1 VLWIAALA
9 LLADAVGFMAYVSR
23 YQPLDAGP
31 ESGVDPRQVVREL
44 EATTPA
50 GQHFYQFRIDDAHGS
65 RFWYG
70 FSITNGGRL
79 PVTITSVGAEPRPGE
94 TSSLQQ
100 TGVRLGP
107 DAGGGR
113 LATLETTPFEP
124 FTLDAQT
131 GRRSILIDARIA
143 GCRPEGGAAYYGAVD
158 LTYKVLGFF
167 TRRTTV
173 TLPYT
178 IEVPADAACRP
189 IRGDDGQDPA
199 DGS

>member
-50 GQHFYQFRIDDAHGS
+50 GQHFSQFRIDDAHGS